1 MLFRSISVLTL
12 CIGIGLG
19 YTIFKVQSEPVENIT
34 ELSRGTYIS
43 DNDLDKDGNFD
54 NPDQQYDYVLTI
66 ETKKNEFILYENS
79 KQIDRG
85 IAKFIGNNTIE
96 LAGKTTY
103 TLLYERGEYI
113 MMVDTGNYKGR
124 LDFIRV
130 DNTPT
135 YYGNK

>member
-1 MLFRSISVLTL
+1 MKTKYLWIISVLTL

-19 YTIFKVQSEPVENIT
+19 YTIFKVQSKPVENIT

-103 TLLYERGEYI
+103 TLDRKS
-113 MMVDTGNYKGR
+113 V
-124 LDFIRV
+124 V
-130 DNTPT
+130 
-135 YYGNK
+135 